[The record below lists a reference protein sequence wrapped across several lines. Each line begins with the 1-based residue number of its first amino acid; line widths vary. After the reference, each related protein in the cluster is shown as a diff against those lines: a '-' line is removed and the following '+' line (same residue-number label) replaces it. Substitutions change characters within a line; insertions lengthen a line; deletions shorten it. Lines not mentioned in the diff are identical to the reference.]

1 LLFCIIQN
9 NKGGVDFMARYT
21 GPTWKISRRLGI
33 SLSGTGKELQKRPYA
48 PGQHG
53 PNQRKKLSEYGL
65 QLQEKQKLR
74 HMYGVNERQFRRIFN
89 DAGKMAGIHGENFM
103 ILLESRLDNLVY
115 RMGLARTRRAARQL
129 VNHGHITVD
138 GQRVD
143 IPSYRVKPG
152 QVIGVREKSRNLQV
166 IKESLESN
174 DFVPAYVTFDADKL
188 EGTYSRFPER
198 SELPAEITEAL
209 IVEFYSR

>member
-1 LLFCIIQN
+1 
-9 NKGGVDFMARYT
+9 MARYT
-21 GPTWKISRRLGI
+21 GPSWKLSRRLGI
-33 SLSGTGKELQKRPYA
+33 SLSGTGKELSKRPYA

-53 PNQRKKLSEYGL
+53 PNQRKKLSEYGV

-89 DAGKMAGIHGENFM
+89 DAGKMTGIHGENFM

-115 RMGLARTRRAARQL
+115 RLGLARTRRAARQL

-138 GQRVD
+138 GGRVD

-152 QVIGVREKSRNLQV
+152 QTISVREKSRNLDV
-166 IKESLESN
+166 IKEALEVN
-174 DFVPAYVTFDADKL
+174 NFVPAYVSFDADTL
-188 EGTYSRFPER
+188 EGSYTRYPER